1 MQHSPL
7 GSWCTSLLMNAMLGS
22 KQPRPCRLRY
32 TAARVHLS
40 LKLSSNHHSLFAP
53 NNNINLIAIMS
64 SQTTTAPTT
73 SSVTNGSNGK
83 APVNGHRLD
92 EPLVKVQPPR
102 REDLQPSYAR
112 VIKADDQDDSTVG
125 WYPKARHSIGQCM
138 GALGAI
144 PCCILCPNP
153 FKTVHQGNVGLVTK
167 FGRFE
172 RAVDPGLVQINP
184 LSENLIQVDVK
195 IQIVEVPKQVCMTKD
210 NVSLQL
216 TSVIYY
222 RITSPHKAAFG
233 ISNIR
238 QALIERTQT
247 TLRHVIGARV
257 LQDVI
262 ERREEIAQSIREII
276 EEIAAGWGVEVE
288 SMLVKD
294 IIFSQDLQDSL
305 SMAAQSKRTGEAKVI
320 AARAEVESAKL
331 MRQAADILSSAPA
344 MQIRYLEAM
353 QAMAKSANS
362 KVIFL
367 PATNQTVQ
375 SQLATADAYGE
386 GPSKY
391 RANSNNN
398 NNSGGAAAEYG
409 QGNDGFQS
417 AINSHII
424 ENM

>member
-1 MQHSPL
+1 
-7 GSWCTSLLMNAMLGS
+7 
-22 KQPRPCRLRY
+22 
-32 TAARVHLS
+32 
-40 LKLSSNHHSLFAP
+40 
-53 NNNINLIAIMS
+53 MS
-64 SQTTTAPTT
+64 D
-73 SSVTNGSNGK
+73 NNGK
-83 APVNGHRLD
+83 APLSNSAASRSA
-92 EPLVKVQPPR
+92 PLVQVQPPR
-102 REDLQPSYAR
+102 REDLQPSYAK
-112 VIKADDQDDSTVG
+112 IISADDPASDNHG
-125 WYPKARHSIGQCM
+125 WYGGMINGLGACM
-138 GALGAI
+138 GNLGAI
-144 PCCILCPNP
+144 PCCIVCPNP
-153 FKTVHQGNVGLVTK
+153 YKPVSQGNVGLITK
-167 FGRFE
+167 FGRFA
-172 RAVDPGLVQINP
+172 RAVDPGLVKVNP

-210 NVSLQL
+210 NVSLNL

-276 EEIAAGWGVEVE
+276 EETAAGWGVDVE
-288 SMLVKD
+288 SMLIKD
-294 IIFSQDLQDSL
+294 IIFSQELQDSL

-353 QAMAKSANS
+353 QAMAKTANS

-367 PATNQTVQ
+367 PAQNQTVQ
-375 SQLATADAYGE
+375 AAMAQADAAGE
-386 GPSKY
+386 GPSRY
-391 RANSNNN
+391 GAG
-398 NNSGGAAAEYG
+398 SGGFHGGAEQEYG
-409 QGNDGFQS
+409 HGNQGFQS
-417 AINSHII
+417 AINSHVI